1 MKIEIWSDYM
11 CPFCYIGKKRLE
23 TALQQFEHRDQVE
36 LTYRSFELDPHA
48 PRDLN
53 QRVVEMLA
61 AKYSMSIEQASAMQN
76 QVAAQASTVGLTFNF
91 DKMINTNT
99 RDAHR
104 LTRYASDKGKGAQM
118 TERLFFAAFTESQHV
133 GNRDVLTDLAV
144 EIGLDRVEVTQL
156 WESDA
161 YVQEVL
167 AEEQRAQAMGVR
179 GVPYFLVDG
188 KLAVTGAQSSEHF
201 TEALQ
206 YAWQHREQSEEVSTN
221 EDAAGS
227 GCVDGTCSV

>member
-1 MKIEIWSDYM
+1 MQIEIWSDYM

-36 LTYRSFELDPHA
+36 LAYRSFELDPHA
-48 PRDLN
+48 PRNLN

-61 AKYSMSIEQASAMQN
+61 AKYGMSIEKASAMQN
-76 QVAAQASTVGLTFNF
+76 QVAEQALTVGLTFNF
-91 DKMINTNT
+91 DSMIHTNT

-104 LTRYASDKGKGAQM
+104 LTRYASNRGKGAQM
-118 TERLFFAAFTESQHV
+118 TERLFYAAFTESLHV
-133 GNRDVLTDLAV
+133 GDRAVLTNLAV
-144 EIGLDRVEVTQL
+144 EIGLDREEVTQL
-156 WESDA
+156 WESDE

-188 KLAVTGAQSSEHF
+188 KLVVSGAQSSEHF
-201 TEALQ
+201 AEALQ
-206 YAWQHREQSEEVSTN
+206 YAWQHREQSKEVASNEEST
-221 EDAAGS
+221 GL
-227 GCVDGTCSV
+227 GCVDGTCSI